1 MPLQIVADAL
11 DLPAPVV
18 RADTKNWVFAETMNL
33 FDATL
38 LLVYRSVALR
48 DTDPIYKDVMALM
61 ERHTVEILYEP
72 DNPERGIVRDDS
84 MMFGHGQWEVFLL
97 HEGAPKEITDPR
109 AHHLVEMLRN
119 WGDALH
125 PTEIPAEVMR
135 RVRPLE
141 GVA

>member
-1 MPLQIVADAL
+1 MPLQIVADTL
-11 DLPAPVV
+11 NLPTPVV

-48 DTDPIYKDVMALM
+48 ETDPIYKDVVALM

-97 HEGAPKEITDPR
+97 HEGAPKEVTDPR
-109 AHHLVEMLRN
+109 AKYLVEMLRN

-125 PTEIPAEVMR
+125 PAQIPDEVMR
-135 RVRPLE
+135 RVRPME
-141 GVA
+141 EVA